1 MINKKY
7 INLFAGGLV
16 ALNFYRVNPSIVPIS
31 TPTASPSIKIIDPNL
46 IKNIE
51 KIELKFTNKRGE
63 LKNVKVTAVA
73 TDSITVDNDGASVK
87 VSVSANT
94 HYRRKFWGKST
105 IAEIKVGDSVD
116 VVGKWTNEAKTE
128 IKAVLIRN
136 LSIQKRLGVFF
147 GNVKS
152 ITDTGFV
159 MTTIHKGE
167 EKVVIDIDTK
177 LISRDEEPIKYSDI
191 EKGHTLRVKGLW
203 DSNSFTITE
212 VTEIKDFSLPPH
224 STPTAT
230 PN

>member
-1 MINKKY
+1 
-7 INLFAGGLV
+7 V
-16 ALNFYRVNPSIVPIS
+16 ALNFYRVNPSFVPVS
-31 TPTASPSIKIIDPNL
+31 TPTATPSIKIVDPNL

-63 LKNVKVTAVA
+63 LKNVKVTMVA
-73 TDSITVDNDGASVK
+73 TDNIIVDNDGVSVK
-87 VSVSANT
+87 VSVLATT
-94 HYRRKFWGKST
+94 HHRRKSWGKST
-105 IAEIKVGDSVD
+105 MAEIKVGDSVD
-116 VVGKWTNEAKTE
+116 VIGRWTNETKTE
-128 IKAVLIRN
+128 MKAVLIRN

-147 GNVKS
+147 GTVKN

-167 EKVVIDIDTK
+167 EKVVIDVDTK
-177 LISRDEEPIKYSDI
+177 LISRDEESIKFSDI
-191 EKGHTLRVKGLW
+191 EKDQTVRVRGLW

-224 STPTAT
+224 ATPTAT